1 MSGSRRTGVLRGT
14 RVAPHARRWL
24 LTGCCLLTLPA
35 IACTKR
41 AEAPGRNELPAA
53 TTPGAPTGTVT
64 LPPGFPDRP
73 FVRVK
78 FDQLTW
84 KPTEGNTLGVQTAVL
99 EGDPAKPGYY
109 LTVNHFPPGVMSR
122 PHFHPDERHC
132 IVIKGTWYT
141 NTGDVFTTKGAV
153 PLKPGDYMRHPKG
166 AHHFDGALEDDVYV
180 AIAGTGPGG
189 ITTIDGG
196 PIFGRIKKGE

>member
-78 FDQLTW
+78 FVQLTW
-84 KPTEGNTLGVQTAVL
+84 KPTEGNTLGVQTAVV
-99 EGDPAKPGYY
+99 EGDPSKPGYY
-109 LTVNHFPPGVMSR
+109 LTINHFPPGVMSR
-122 PHFHPDERHC
+122 PHYHPDERY
-132 IVIKGTWYT
+132 IVVLRGTWYT
-141 NTGDVFTTKGAV
+141 DEGNVFQPSKAV
-153 PLKPGDYMRHPKG
+153 ALKPGDFMRHPKG
-166 AHHFDGALEDDVYV
+166 GPHYDGGIDEDTWV
-180 AIAGTGPGG
+180 AISGYGP
-189 ITTIDGG
+189 TKATVIDGG
-196 PIFGRIKKGE
+196 ALFGKSR

>member
-1 MSGSRRTGVLRGT
+1 MYRRLDIMVFASVLATSLALASCAQGPVTQASGSAQP
-14 RVAPHARRWL
+14 VAA
-24 LTGCCLLTLPA
+24 PA
-35 IACTKR
+35 QT
-41 AEAPGRNELPAA
+41 A
-53 TTPGAPTGTVT
+53 TATAGKS
-64 LPPGFPDRP
+64 DQEIRDI
-73 FVRVK
+73 VRIQLDKVK
-78 FDQLTW
+78 WT
-84 KPTEGNTLGVQTAVL
+84 PTEGNTLGVETAIL
-99 EGDPAKPGYY
+99 EGDPDQPGYY

-166 AHHFDGALEDDVYV
+166 AHHFDGALDDDVYV
-180 AIAGTGPGG
+180 AIAGTGPGA
-189 ITTIDGG
+189 ITTVDGG

>member
-1 MSGSRRTGVLRGT
+1 MNRRFEITMFASF
-14 RVAPHARRWL
+14 VAASL
-24 LTGCCLLTLPA
+24 ALASCAQSPA
-35 IACTKR
+35 KQ
-41 AEAPGRNELPAA
+41 APEPAQPAPAA
-53 TTPGAPTGTVT
+53 AAPADPAASTKGKS
-64 LPPGFPDRP
+64 DDEIRDI
-73 FVRVK
+73 VRIQLDKVK
-78 FDQLTW
+78 WT
-84 KPTEGNTLGVQTAVL
+84 PTEGNTLGVESAVL
-99 EGDPAKPGYY
+99 EGDPSKPGYY

-166 AHHFDGALEDDVYV
+166 AHHFDGALDDDVYV

-189 ITTIDGG
+189 ITTVDGG
-196 PIFGRIKKGE
+196 PVFGRIKKGE

>member
-1 MSGSRRTGVLRGT
+1 MNRLFQITLSAAL
-14 RVAPHARRWL
+14 VAMFLA
-24 LTGCCLLTLPA
+24 LPSCA
-35 IACTKR
+35 QG
-41 AEAPGRNELPAA
+41 PGAQAPAA
-53 TTPGAPTGTVT
+53 AQPAAAAPVQPPSASPTTAGKSDAEIRGI
-64 LPPGFPDRP
+64 
-73 FVRVK
+73 VRI
-78 FDQLTW
+78 QLDKAKWT
-84 KPTEGNTLGVQTAVL
+84 PTEGNTLGVETAIL
-99 EGDPAKPGYY
+99 EGDPDKPGYY

-153 PLKPGDYMRHPKG
+153 PLKPGDYMRHPLG
-166 AHHFDGALEDDVYV
+166 SHHFDGALDDDVYV

-189 ITTIDGG
+189 ITTVDGG

>member
-1 MSGSRRTGVLRGT
+1 MNRLFQITVFASFVAASLALASCGQGPGT
-14 RVAPHARRWL
+14 QAPAQ
-24 LTGCCLLTLPA
+24 PA
-35 IACTKR
+35 
-41 AEAPGRNELPAA
+41 PAA
-53 TTPGAPTGTVT
+53 AAPAQPAAASTTTEGKS
-64 LPPGFPDRP
+64 DDQIRDI
-73 FVRVK
+73 VRIQLDKVK
-78 FDQLTW
+78 WT
-84 KPTEGNTLGVQTAVL
+84 PTEGNTLGVESAVL
-99 EGDPAKPGYY
+99 EGDPKLPGYY

-166 AHHFDGALEDDVYV
+166 VHHFDGALDDDVYV
-180 AIAGTGPGG
+180 AISGTGPGG
-189 ITTIDGG
+189 ITTVDGG

>member
-1 MSGSRRTGVLRGT
+1 MIRLLKVTVFMSF
-14 RVAPHARRWL
+14 VAASLALASCAQSPNPQQAAAAQ
-24 LTGCCLLTLPA
+24 PA
-35 IACTKR
+35 
-41 AEAPGRNELPAA
+41 PAA
-53 TTPGAPTGTVT
+53 AASSQPAAASPTTEGKSDEEIRDIIRIQLDKVT
-64 LPPGFPDRP
+64 W
-73 FVRVK
+73 
-78 FDQLTW
+78 T
-84 KPTEGNTLGVQTAVL
+84 PTEGNTLGVESAVL
-99 EGDPAKPGYY
+99 EGDPKKPGYY

-166 AHHFDGALEDDVYV
+166 VHHFDGALDDDVYV

-189 ITTIDGG
+189 ITTVDGG